1 MQRLLFYLQYATRNL
16 WRNGRWSAF
25 AIFSIAAGV
34 AAVVALRSL
43 GLAIGDSLT
52 GNLRGIIKGDITISA
67 NRSSPFLLPEEAEN
81 NGLVFSVDELAV
93 AQQWADDNNARI
105 SAYSYATS
113 LQITSFDEQTVGQ
126 PQFIGAYLIDPDS
139 YPLTQDIYALDPPG
153 VPLGALFQ
161 GGYEVVISEG
171 LAEEKSIQVGDMVRV
186 SGTETE
192 FIVRGIVPTTAQT
205 GLRQFLSP
213 EIFSVFFG
221 FAYFDQD
228 VAASVLPVTS
238 LPSRLTVLLSDDVPI
253 NQVLRYERDLR
264 DTLPNGRRWNLQY
277 DSTAELLEENQ
288 FIADVLGR
296 LIVAMG
302 LGAMLIGGIGIMN
315 TMLVMVRRRIE
326 EIAALKTFGLKG
338 RQVAALFIAESF
350 LLGLLGSLFGSVIG
364 TLLSAITNNYGAQLI
379 QQPLIWRIYP
389 EAILF
394 GLVLGLVVSMV
405 FGVLPVIT
413 AAQVRPA
420 IILRPNEPQFVA
432 AGILRSLLALLIV
445 VISLGVIAGQIIGN
459 TLYGVIGVAL
469 TLAFLGLLVLI
480 LWMIVWVIGKLPAFG
495 WVDLRLA
502 LRNLTTRRLRT
513 ATTLLA
519 LSGGMFALSS
529 ITFFSAG
536 TRDILNFTLT
546 QTLGGNVLVFP
557 LLPPMLANPLVD
569 NQLSRLEGVE
579 YRTRY
584 TFLTGR
590 LVGLDGERFD
600 TPERRAQEAELQREI
615 RQAVRARDFDRVAA
629 LSAQLPLQSYFSI
642 TTIDTNNPNPT
653 NDLIEG
659 RGLSE
664 SDRDQAVVVIR
675 RNDLFNNFGVTLGSH
690 LVIEVED
697 RFVEVEV
704 VGILPQLDT
713 ANLQS
718 QTLSGDVQLPAGVI
732 PINDSRFHLTLVQ
745 VTPEALN
752 EVLLG
757 LSAIP
762 LVYVLDISF
771 FDNVLTRLIQQFS
784 ALPILIG
791 LLSLGAAAVIMA
803 NTVALTTLER
813 RRQIGILKA
822 IGLKGRR
829 VLRVMLLENI
839 LVSLLGA
846 VLGLGLSALG
856 VYLMTLFGLEEAI
869 LIPNDA
875 LPTAILLLLA
885 AVGIGV
891 IATLLS
897 ASVAIR
903 ERVLNVLRYE

>member
-1 MQRLLFYLQYATRNL
+1 MQRLLFYLQYAARNL
-16 WRNGRWSAF
+16 WRNRRWSAF

-34 AAVVALRSL
+34 AALVALRSL

-52 GNLRGIIKGDITISA
+52 GNLRGIIKGDITVSA
-67 NRSSPFLLPEEAEN
+67 NSSSPFLLPEEAEN
-81 NGLVFSVDELAV
+81 NGLVFSATQLDA

-113 LQITSFDEQTVGQ
+113 LQITSLDEQTVGR
-126 PQFIGAYLIDPDS
+126 PQFIGAYLIDPDT
-139 YPLTQDIYALDPPG
+139 YPLTQDVYALDPPG
-153 VPLGALFQ
+153 VPLGELFQ
-161 GGYEVVISEG
+161 GGYEVVISAG
-171 LAEEKSIQVGDMVRV
+171 LAEEKAIRVGDMVRV
-186 SGTETE
+186 SGTEIE
-192 FIVRGIVPTTAQT
+192 FLVRGIVPTAAQT

-221 FAYFDQD
+221 FAYCDQS
-228 VAASVLPVTS
+228 VAALILPVS
-238 LPSRLTVLLSDDVPI
+238 ASPSRLTVLLPDDVPI
-253 NQVLRYERDLR
+253 DQVLRYERDLR
-264 DTLPNGRRWNLQY
+264 STLPDGQRWNLRY

-288 FIADVLGR
+288 FIADILGR

-315 TMLVMVRRRIE
+315 TMLVMVRRRTE

-338 RQVAALFIAESF
+338 RQVAALFMAESF
-350 LLGLLGSLFGSVIG
+350 LLGLFGSLVGSIFG

-379 QQPLIWRIYP
+379 QQALIWRIYP

-420 IILRPNEPQFVA
+420 IILRLNEPHLPTS
-432 AGILRSLLALLIV
+432 GILRSFLALSIV

-469 TLAFLGLLVLI
+469 TLAFLGLLVML
-480 LWMIVWVIGKLPAFG
+480 LWVLVWLIGKLPALG

-529 ITFFSAG
+529 IAFFSAG

-557 LLPPMLANPLVD
+557 LLPPVLANPLID
-569 NQLSRLEGVE
+569 DQLSRLEGVE

-590 LVGLDGERFD
+590 VIGLDGESFD
-600 TPERRAQEAELQREI
+600 TAERRAQEAELQREI
-615 RQAVRARDFDRVAA
+615 RRAVRARDFDRVAA
-629 LSAQLPLQSYFSI
+629 LSAQLPLQSYFPI

-653 NDLIEG
+653 GEMFAG

-675 RNDLFNNFGVTLGSH
+675 STDLFNNLGVTLGSR
-690 LVIEVED
+690 LVIEVEN

-704 VGILPQLDT
+704 VGILPPLDT
-713 ANLQS
+713 TNLQS
-718 QTLSGDVQLPAGVI
+718 QTLSGDVQIPVGVI
-732 PINDSRFHLTLVQ
+732 PSNSRFHLTLVQ
-745 VTPEALN
+745 VAPEALN

-762 LVYVLDISF
+762 FVYVLDITF

-829 VLRVMLLENI
+829 VLRIMLLENV
-839 LVSLLGA
+839 LVCLIGA
-846 VLGLGLSALG
+846 ILGLGLSALG
-856 VYLMTLFGLEEAI
+856 VYVMTLFGLEEAI

-875 LPTAILLLLA
+875 LPTAFLLLLA